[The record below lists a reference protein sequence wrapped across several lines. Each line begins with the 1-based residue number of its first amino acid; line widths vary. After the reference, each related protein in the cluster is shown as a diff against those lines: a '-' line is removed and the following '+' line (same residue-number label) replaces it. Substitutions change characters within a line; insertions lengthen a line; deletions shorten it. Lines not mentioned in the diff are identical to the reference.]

1 LSAPSLDTLLGQV
14 RDLSKQYLAGG
25 TDAFGAFA
33 DLVNLL
39 LRTTVSKGSIGVR
52 LNAGPR
58 PKDRMTVVGAV
69 ADENHLVS
77 LNDNNLMRLS
87 IILFREQ
94 YKDGHR
100 MKVEQARY
108 QYQCDDI
115 GKRWIFRYD
124 YVREPKDQHPATHLQ
139 VRGQLAETVSLHK
152 GMLERVH
159 FPSGRISIESV
170 IRLLIEQFDV
180 PPNAA
185 PETWRR
191 VLAESER
198 IFEDIA
204 HRPLSGPSA

>member
-1 LSAPSLDTLLGQV
+1 MD
-14 RDLSKQYLAGG
+14 GG
-25 TDAFGAFA
+25 PDAFGAFA
-33 DLVNLL
+33 DLLHLL
-39 LRTTVSKGSIGVR
+39 LRTTVLKGSLGVR

-58 PKDRMTVVGAV
+58 PKDRMMLVGAV
-69 ADENHLVS
+69 ADENHLVP
-77 LNDNNLMRLS
+77 LNDGNFLRLS

-94 YKDGHR
+94 AKEGYR

-115 GKRWIFRYD
+115 GRRWVFRYD
-124 YVREPKDQHPATHLQ
+124 YAREPQNQHPATHLQ
-139 VRGQLAETVSLHK
+139 VRGQLAERVTPHR

-170 IRLLIEQFDV
+170 IRLLIEQFAV
-180 PPNAA
+180 TPNTAS
-185 PETWRR
+185 EVWRR
-191 VLAESER
+191 VLAESEQ